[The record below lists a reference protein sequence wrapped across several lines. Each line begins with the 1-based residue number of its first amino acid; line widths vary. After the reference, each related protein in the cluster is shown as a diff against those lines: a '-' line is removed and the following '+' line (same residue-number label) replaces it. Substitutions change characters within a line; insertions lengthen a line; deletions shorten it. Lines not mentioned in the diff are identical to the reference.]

1 MDRHS
6 GVNLFHTY
14 EIRPGRGRDQQLGSR
29 RAVGIF
35 PKPEIERSRH
45 TECTVVLNCVVAGT
59 GCQKAKIKNGTRS
72 VPTTFKTVMAL
83 RSYDGGPVIGKA
95 ALVS

>member
-6 GVNLFHTY
+6 GVNPFHSFG
-14 EIRPGRGRDQQLGSR
+14 IRPGHGSDEQIGSR

-45 TECTVVLNCVVAGT
+45 TSWAVVLNCVVAET
-59 GCQKAKIKNGTRS
+59 GCQKAKMKNGTRS
-72 VPTTFKTVMAL
+72 VPSTFKTVMAL
-83 RSYDGGPVIGKA
+83 RSYDGTPVIGKA
-95 ALVS
+95 ALVP